1 MCEIFSSSSRFAI
14 RKRRI
19 RLNLSRT
26 AKAMI
31 YHKLRRKS
39 SGHRT
44 AVCAMIA
51 LAMLGILAL
60 NVLRVRAIDEI
71 KCASAL
77 RLQSDPA
84 AAAFKTCAGA
94 NPIPT
99 SCCIKMAPF
108 VQFGE
113 CLQVP
118 KYRAMADSFLAPN
131 VTVAR
136 ALKDCLGSN

>member
-1 MCEIFSSSSRFAI
+1 
-14 RKRRI
+14 
-19 RLNLSRT
+19 
-26 AKAMI
+26 
-31 YHKLRRKS
+31 YKLRRKP
-39 SGHRT
+39 SGHPA

-51 LAMLGILAL
+51 LAMIGVLVLS
-60 NVLRVRAIDEI
+60 VLRVRAMDEM

-77 RLQSDPA
+77 RVQSDPV

-108 VQFGE
+108 VQYGE